1 MARSKHSVA
10 GAYKAWTR
18 ALEEMRAALTANPLV
33 SDPFIASAQVF
44 EDIGQVMFADH
55 AAPKRKRAK
64 TKRAGGKKKSTTR
77 SARKR

>member
-55 AAPKRKRAK
+55 TAPKRKRAK
-64 TKRAGGKKKSTTR
+64 TKRVGGKKKPTVRRAS
-77 SARKR
+77 KR